1 MKKSL
6 QTCDKTSSNFCSVF
20 IDKTELEKIY
30 TFFILTTLRQFS
42 FHGNTVHSDQK
53 NFFGKSS

>member
-1 MKKSL
+1 MKKGL
-6 QTCDKTSSNFCSVF
+6 QAYNKTSINFYSVF

-30 TFFILTTLRQFS
+30 TFFSLTTLRQFGCY
-42 FHGNTVHSDQK
+42 GNIVHSHQK